1 MFPPDLPHRI
11 HRRRSSWFPSDL
23 STNDRRATKNRQF
36 SLFATIAQLVFRKKV
51 HFPWRILNHC
61 DRPYLIE
68 CFLRATISFSA
79 GQDTMTERQ
88 KHRRKTLPKA
98 QRTRGLSSYHKI
110 TVRSSQILNILQ
122 FQNLD

>member
-51 HFPWRILNHC
+51 HFPWQILNHC

-68 CFLRATISFSA
+68 GFLGATILFL
-79 GQDTMTERQ
+79 QDRTQCKTETQ
-88 KHRRKTLPKA
+88 KEKILKDIRKDSD
-98 QRTRGLSSYHKI
+98 GL
-110 TVRSSQILNILQ
+110 
-122 FQNLD
+122 

>member
-51 HFPWRILNHC
+51 HFPWQILNHC

-68 CFLRATISFSA
+68 GFLGATILFCR
-79 GQDTMTERQ
+79 TE
-88 KHRRKTLPKA
+88 HNDRKTETQKKK
-98 QRTRGLSSYHKI
+98 RY
-110 TVRSSQILNILQ
+110 
-122 FQNLD
+122 

>member
-51 HFPWRILNHC
+51 HFPWQILNHC

-68 CFLRATISFSA
+68 GFLGATILFCRTEHDRKTET
-79 GQDTMTERQ
+79 QKKKNTER
-88 KHRRKTLPKA
+88 H
-98 QRTRGLSSYHKI
+98 
-110 TVRSSQILNILQ
+110 
-122 FQNLD
+122 